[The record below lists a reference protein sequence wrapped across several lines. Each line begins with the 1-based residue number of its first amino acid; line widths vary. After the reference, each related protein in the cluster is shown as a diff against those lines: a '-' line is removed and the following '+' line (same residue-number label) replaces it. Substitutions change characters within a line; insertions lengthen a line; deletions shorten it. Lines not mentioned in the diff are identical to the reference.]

1 MFEGNELLDLEDEL
15 GPIVEKEWAC
25 PGVYF
30 LTARNEDELIAR
42 DYYAVMEKSIIP
54 QEARPYGKKISGLW
68 LFPMTDGSEEYKI
81 IQYEVAKYRTQNN
94 LPVDEPLRAT
104 AFFAA
109 QSFPEYFGT
118 FPVPLHTPM
127 GCTVRHWILDNG
139 IYWIETEQC
148 KELLAVSYPVWSTE
162 LSDLTANLGE
172 QTEYDKAHG
181 IEETLGYIFFPAR
194 ASCIPLRE
202 LMRARP
208 EWAGTVI
215 DKPALMNAIWDAAP
229 EYAYLMNWQEQ
240 SGKNDLFSALLAEI
254 GVDVEPNIAMENMI
268 PLFPDAGKDFLLL
281 KGRVKAQHHGYR

>member
-1 MFEGNELLDLEDEL
+1 
-15 GPIVEKEWAC
+15 
-25 PGVYF
+25 
-30 LTARNEDELIAR
+30 
-42 DYYAVMEKSIIP
+42 
-54 QEARPYGKKISGLW
+54 
-68 LFPMTDGSEEYKI
+68 
-81 IQYEVAKYRTQNN
+81 
-94 LPVDEPLRAT
+94 
-104 AFFAA
+104 
-109 QSFPEYFGT
+109 
-118 FPVPLHTPM
+118 M

-148 KELLAVSYPVWSTE
+148 KELLALSYPVWSTE

-254 GVDVEPNIAMENMI
+254 GMDVEPNIAMENMI